1 MSCGC
6 QVQSHCNVEGQSE
19 HRKVPFTEDGSQSAG
34 QDWTEREKERRNEH
48 NLFMTLAVVKHS
60 TTLVISSG
68 KLSNISIYLYLYLY
82 SVYISVSI
90 CIYIYIHIYTFNSL
104 KDVSRWSWNRNKA
117 EEVIKEGGKSSV
129 KKDGKCLLF

>member
-6 QVQSHCNVEGQSE
+6 QVQSHRNVEGQSE

-34 QDWTEREKERRNEH
+34 QDWTEREQERRNEH

-90 CIYIYIHIYTFNSL
+90 CIYIHIVTFNSL
-104 KDVSRWSWNRNKA
+104 KDVRRWSWNRTKA
-117 EEVIKEGGKSSV
+117 EEVIKGGGKSSV